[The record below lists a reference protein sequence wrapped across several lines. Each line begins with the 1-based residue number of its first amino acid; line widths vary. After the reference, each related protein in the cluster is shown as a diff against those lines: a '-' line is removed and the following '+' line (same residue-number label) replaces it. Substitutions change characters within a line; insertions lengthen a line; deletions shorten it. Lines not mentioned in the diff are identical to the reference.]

1 MKAELYAH
9 FARVGKSVASPARL
23 EILDLLAQGE
33 KPVERIAE
41 QARLTVKNASAHL
54 RELRSARLVE
64 TRREGT
70 YVFYRLADPAVFD
83 LLRALQRL
91 GRARL
96 AEVEQIARRYLDADD
111 LEQVSIEDLHARIGR
126 GDVTLIDVRPA
137 DEYAAGHL
145 PGAISVPIEEL
156 DDRITGL
163 PVRGE
168 VVAYCRGP
176 YCVYAVDAV
185 RKLRAAGIRAR
196 RMEDGLPDWR
206 ARGLPVSEGTA
217 ARSGVDPHP

>member
-1 MKAELYAH
+1 MNSMKSDLYTH
-9 FARVGKSVASPARL
+9 FARIGKSVASPARL

-41 QARLTVKNASAHL
+41 QTRLTIKNASAHL

-64 TRREGT
+64 TRKEGT
-70 YVFYRLADPAVFD
+70 YVFYRLAHPAVFD

-96 AEVEQIARRYLDADD
+96 AEVDQIARSYLDGDD
-111 LEQVSIEDLHARIGR
+111 PVERVTIEELEARLGS
-126 GDVTLIDVRPA
+126 GDVTLIDVRPF
-137 DEYAAGHL
+137 DEYEAGHL
-145 PGAISVPIEEL
+145 PGAISIPIHELEE
-156 DDRITGL
+156 RMAEL
-163 PVRGE
+163 PRRGE

-185 RKLRAAGIRAR
+185 KKLRAAGISAR

-206 ARGLPVSEGTA
+206 ARGLPVTEGRA
-217 ARSGVDPHP
+217 A